1 MSTADPRRVVVDT
14 PARLHLGFIDL
25 HGGLGRLFGSIG
37 VAIARPRYVVEACR
51 LSPERARDETPAD
64 LSRVMRAL
72 DAHMDVPARVG
83 VRVLE
88 DIPRHQGLGSGTQRA
103 LALAC
108 AISRLAGRS
117 PSAAQLAAMLGRGR
131 RSGVGVAVFAGGG
144 LVVDA
149 GVAREAPSRPAVPS
163 RASEAIPPVI
173 FQRALPPDWEFV
185 LATPPGEEGLHG
197 AGEETAFDRLQAASE
212 AVASR
217 VSRLVLMKALPAA
230 LADDIEQFGA
240 AITDIQSH
248 MGAQFAAHQGG
259 LYTSDC
265 GRAIAEFA
273 LARGAAGVGQS
284 SWGPTVFALV
294 RGGNAAD
301 ALAAAIRNFVG
312 DARLHVW
319 HAPASPRGAT
329 VLVEP

>member
-1 MSTADPRRVVVDT
+1 
-14 PARLHLGFIDL
+14 
-25 HGGLGRLFGSIG
+25 LFGSIG
-37 VAIARPRYVVEACR
+37 VAIARPRCVVEVCR
-51 LSPERARDETPAD
+51 ASPERARDEGSED
-64 LSRVMRAL
+64 LPRVLHAL
-72 DAHMDVPARVG
+72 AAHLEVPASVG

-88 DIPRHQGLGSGTQRA
+88 DIPRHRGLGSGTQRA

-117 PSAAQLAAMLGRGR
+117 PSAAELAAMVGRGR

-149 GVAREAPSRPAVPS
+149 GVAHEAPSRPAAAS
-163 RASEAIPPVI
+163 RAREAVPPVI
-173 FQRALPPDWEFV
+173 FQRALPTDWEFV

-197 AGEETAFDRLQAASE
+197 IGEETAFDRLQAASE

-217 VSRLVLMKALPAA
+217 VSRLVLMKALPAVI
-230 LADDIEQFGA
+230 ADDIEQFGA
-240 AITDIQSH
+240 AITEIQNH
-248 MGAQFAAHQGG
+248 MGEQFAAHQGG
-259 LYTSDC
+259 PYTSDC

-294 RGGNAAD
+294 RGRGAAD
-301 ALAAAIRNFVG
+301 DLEVAIRNFLG
-312 DARLHVW
+312 DPRLHVW
-319 HAPASPRGAT
+319 HAPASPHGAT